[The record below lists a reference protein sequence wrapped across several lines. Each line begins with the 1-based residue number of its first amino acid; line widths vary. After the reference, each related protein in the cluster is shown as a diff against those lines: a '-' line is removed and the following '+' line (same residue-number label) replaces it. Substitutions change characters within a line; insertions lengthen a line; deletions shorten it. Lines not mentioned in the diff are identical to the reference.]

1 MQDPEDLT
9 DADDVSDAPET
20 GESTD
25 TADVPDTDDATGWPE
40 WGSFVDNHGYLSWL
54 DVRVESL
61 EEGRAVLAIDH
72 DEEFENPVGSDGYD
86 PIHGGIVAT
95 LIDTASAFALRST
108 FDDPGGAGLTTT
120 DLNVSYLRPA
130 TGDLRAEAEV
140 VRAGKTSGVTQ
151 VSVTG
156 ADGEAAVGRTTY
168 RLFRAGGGESAGGR

>member
-1 MQDPEDLT
+1 MQDPEDA
-9 DADDVSDAPET
+9 ADSPDAPDALD
-20 GESTD
+20 S
-25 TADVPDTDDATGWPE
+25 ADSPDADDATGWPE
-40 WGSFVDNHGYLSWL
+40 WQSFVDAHGYLSWL

-72 DEEFENPVGSDGYD
+72 DEEFENPVGNDGYD

-108 FDDPGGAGLTTT
+108 FDDPSEAGLTTT

-140 VRAGKTSGVTQ
+140 VRAGNTSGVTR
-151 VSVTG
+151 VTVTG

-168 RLFRAGGGESAGGR
+168 RLFRSSGDDADGPGDR